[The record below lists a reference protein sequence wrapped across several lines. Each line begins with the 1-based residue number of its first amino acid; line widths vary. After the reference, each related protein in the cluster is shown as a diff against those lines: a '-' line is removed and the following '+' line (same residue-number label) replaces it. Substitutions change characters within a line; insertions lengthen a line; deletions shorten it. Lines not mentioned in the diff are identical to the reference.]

1 MMERELYTERV
12 LADFFMDQSATSD
25 DDDTPIATLLGNAC
39 DATMVGSVYDD
50 IPLDDDEDHENHEE
64 EARETT
70 LVDEPTTL
78 FFCIVL
84 IMWYTIFTVLGIF

>member
-39 DATMVGSVYDD
+39 DATMLGSVYDD
-50 IPLDDDEDHENHEE
+50 IPLDEEDHENHEE

-78 FFCIVL
+78 FLCIVL
-84 IMWYTIFTVLGIF
+84 ILWYTIFTVLGIF